1 MIDFL
6 NLKQNNSS
14 CECLKL
20 GHSMQLL
27 PNQVDPY
34 VLYFGYP
41 FYYLESIYIINIY
54 GERIVLYE
62 DYSGG
67 TIEYVS
73 LAGFTYDDLNS
84 IVLEFNLVNSLTP
97 PEQPLETL
105 KLYSDPLK
113 ISSYKPCRTTRVN
126 FKCNDTD
133 VMQSIQFPFYYV
145 QDKRS
150 TELESA
156 YQISTKNTMTYATSN
171 SKYSVYKTQF
181 MSINSINKLND
192 ALTSPWVYFNKKR
205 MNLFEAIEI
214 PDVQADERFGETT
227 ILMSKYIGIND
238 EDLTDEI
245 FVLGS
250 RSEDDII
257 QDGNKNIIA
266 TDGY

>member
-6 NLKQNNSS
+6 NLKQSNSS

-20 GHSMQLL
+20 GYSMQLL

-41 FYYLESIYIINIY
+41 LYYLESIYIINIY
-54 GERIVLYE
+54 GERILLYE
-62 DYSGG
+62 DNSEN
-67 TIEYVS
+67 TREYVS
-73 LAGFTYDDLNS
+73 LTGFTYDDLNS
-84 IVLEFNLVNSLTP
+84 VILEFNLIPMVHPAEN
-97 PEQPLETL
+97 L

-113 ISSYKPCRTTRVN
+113 ISSKNACKTTRIN
-126 FKCNDTD
+126 FKCLDTD
-133 VMQSIQFPFYYV
+133 IMQSIQFPIYYV
-145 QDKRS
+145 QDKRA

-181 MSINSINKLND
+181 MSIDAINKLND
-192 ALTSPWVYFNKKR
+192 ALISPWVYFNKKR

-238 EDLTDEI
+238 EDLTDDI

-257 QDGNKNIIA
+257 QDGNKNILA

>member
-6 NLKQNNSS
+6 NLKQSNSS

-67 TIEYVS
+67 TVEYVS

-84 IVLEFNLVNSLTP
+84 VILEFNLVNEFSRRI
-97 PEQPLETL
+97 

-113 ISSYKPCRTTRVN
+113 ISSYKPCKTTRVN
-126 FKCNDTD
+126 FKCKDTD
-133 VMQSIQFPFYYV
+133 IMQSIQFPFYYV
-145 QDKRS
+145 QDKRN

-156 YQISTKNTMTYATSN
+156 YQISTK
-171 SKYSVYKTQF
+171 KY
-181 MSINSINKLND
+181 ND
-192 ALTSPWVYFNKKR
+192 LC
-205 MNLFEAIEI
+205 
-214 PDVQADERFGETT
+214 
-227 ILMSKYIGIND
+227 
-238 EDLTDEI
+238 
-245 FVLGS
+245 
-250 RSEDDII
+250 
-257 QDGNKNIIA
+257 NI
-266 TDGY
+266 

>member
-6 NLKQNNSS
+6 NLKQSNSS

-34 VLYFGYP
+34 VLYFGNRN
-41 FYYLESIYIINIY
+41 YYLESIYILNVY
-54 GERIVLYE
+54 GERIVLYQ
-62 DYSGG
+62 DYSRQ
-67 TIEYVS
+67 TREYVS
-73 LAGFTYDDLNS
+73 LAGFTYDDTNNV
-84 IVLEFNLVNSLTP
+84 ILEFNFVSVFSPISQKT
-97 PEQPLETL
+97 
-105 KLYSDPLK
+105 LYSDPLK
-113 ISSYKPCRTTRVN
+113 ISSYKSCKTTRVN

-133 VMQSIQFPFYYV
+133 IMQSIQFPFYYV

-156 YQISTKNTMTYATSN
+156 YQISTKNTMTYTTSN
-171 SKYSVYKTQF
+171 SKYSVYKSQF
-181 MSINSINKLND
+181 MSIDAINKLND
-192 ALTSPWVYFNKKR
+192 ALISPWVYFNKKR

>member
-6 NLKQNNSS
+6 NLKQSNSS

-27 PNQVDPY
+27 PNQADPY
-34 VLYFGYP
+34 VLYFGYGS
-41 FYYLESIYIINIY
+41 YYLESIYIINIY
-54 GERIVLYE
+54 GERILLYE
-62 DYSGG
+62 DDSVE

-84 IVLEFNLVNSLTP
+84 VILEFNLKTIRTP
-97 PEQPLETL
+97 QQSL

-113 ISSYKPCRTTRVN
+113 ISSYKPCKTTRVN

-145 QDKRS
+145 QEKRN

-171 SKYSVYKTQF
+171 SKYSVYKSQF
-181 MSINSINKLND
+181 MSIDTINKLND
-192 ALTSPWVYFNKKR
+192 ALISPFVYFNKKR
-205 MNLFEAIEI
+205 MNLFEAVEI

-250 RSEDDII
+250 RLEDDII